1 MKCVAP
7 PPPTKSTCR
16 AFRDVALA
24 GLLSLAFIT
33 PATAADF
40 PGNLKGA
47 TISDAQTTNQPPVA
61 SFTHAIT
68 GDTVTFDASGSSDPD
83 GSILKYKWS
92 FDDGSLAEGMT
103 ATKTLPEGTKRK
115 VTLTV
120 EDNDKGV
127 ALQQQ
132 TVAAVTQKIHDDFS
146 TDTTANYTVMSGKAL
161 SVYDDALHTGSWSTT
176 VAFHNTSLESNDH
189 SIEADVVYAPEYGG
203 GLMVRCDSQQK
214 TGYVVYFESGRVLL
228 NTYNNGTIKYLAMY
242 DGKYPAGTYRL
253 SVVVTDN
260 TITAAVNGAVVLT
273 KTDGTFANG
282 THAGVRLRAGIDAAP
297 ITVDN
302 LVGN

>member
-1 MKCVAP
+1 M
-7 PPPTKSTCR
+7 
-16 AFRDVALA
+16 ALS

-33 PATAADF
+33 PAIATDF

-47 TISDAQTTNQPPVA
+47 TISDAQTINQPPVA
-61 SFTHAIT
+61 SFTHEIT

-115 VTLTV
+115 VTLAV

-146 TDTTANYTVMSGKAL
+146 TDTSANYTVLSGKAL
-161 SVYDDALHTGSWSTT
+161 SVYDGALHAESWSTT

-189 SIEADVVYAPEYGG
+189 SIEADVVYAPENGG
-203 GLMVRCDSQQK
+203 GLMARCDPQQK

-228 NTYNNGTIKYLAMY
+228 YTYNNGTITYLALY
-242 DGKYPAGTYRL
+242 DGKYPSGTYRL
-253 SVVVTDN
+253 SLSVTGS

-273 KTDGTFANG
+273 KTDSTFTKGTFG
-282 THAGVRLRAGIDAAP
+282 GIRLRTGADATP